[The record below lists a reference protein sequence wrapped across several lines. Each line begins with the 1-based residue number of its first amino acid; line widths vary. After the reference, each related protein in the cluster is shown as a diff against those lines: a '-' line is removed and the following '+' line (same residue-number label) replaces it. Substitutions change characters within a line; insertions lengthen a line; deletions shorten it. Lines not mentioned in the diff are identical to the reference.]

1 MPASLPNDKPM
12 DWILDI
18 EFEVAKAFCQYSTE
32 WKFNDFMINLID
44 IDYQVKWFDRSMIFR
59 CPFVKWLDSNPT
71 LLDSFCHI
79 CIFVNNWTNVKL
91 NKGVLDFMGYLKI
104 FLPFAVGLAVMCII
118 LPLFPTTLLIET
130 GICVLKIGI
139 LKA

>member
-44 IDYQVKWFDRSMIFR
+44 IDY
-59 CPFVKWLDSNPT
+59 
-71 LLDSFCHI
+71 
-79 CIFVNNWTNVKL
+79 
-91 NKGVLDFMGYLKI
+91 
-104 FLPFAVGLAVMCII
+104 
-118 LPLFPTTLLIET
+118 
-130 GICVLKIGI
+130 
-139 LKA
+139 